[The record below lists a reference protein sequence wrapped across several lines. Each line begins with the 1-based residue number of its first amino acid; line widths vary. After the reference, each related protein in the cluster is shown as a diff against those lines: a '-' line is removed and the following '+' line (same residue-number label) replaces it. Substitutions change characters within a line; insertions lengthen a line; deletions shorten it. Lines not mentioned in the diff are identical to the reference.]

1 MLYMSDERDEK
12 RGRGGQALV
21 HYMSAKIKFTCFT
34 CQMREMKKGGGV
46 VRHMFR
52 AHQKIEI
59 KHHKNIG
66 KTTLIF
72 T

>member
-1 MLYMSDERDEK
+1 MNTF
-12 RGRGGQALV
+12 LV
-21 HYMSAKIKFTCFT
+21 NKHHFLHLFTICQPTCKKIKFTCFT

-66 KTTLIF
+66 KTTLRF